1 VNSFYRSLLLA
12 TVSSIVVQAAPEP
25 TFKAG
30 SEVPLAPL
38 TGAKWIQGEPLKAFE
53 PDKVYIFECWA
64 TWCGPC
70 IAAIPHIN
78 ELHKKYSEKGLRIYG
93 INVWEDG
100 EEKVAKFV
108 ENKGDG
114 MSYPVAYTGKGSE
127 FENQWLKPAGI
138 KGIPHAFVVRNG
150 KLVTTTHPSQLTDEI
165 INALLSGDA
174 GTTKAATE
182 LNEIKQK
189 RAKEAGVI
197 QNFRKAAAQKDTDAM
212 EQTLTQ
218 LREMDPKSPYLGSF
232 ELEIQIAKKDWPAA
246 IKKLEDSKD
255 DPSQRMSVTMMA
267 SRVSSQDAGDF
278 SPEFIQ
284 ALVKAYAPMIESK
297 GTARNAMGLITIST
311 LQWKGGDKAA
321 ALASAKKA
329 ASAAG
334 GLPATG
340 ENPLPAAAFE
350 KFVAAMEAD
359 KLPATREFY
368 GWLRESMPKEGA
380 RAVPMGKVTPKAAET
395 PAEGSKKE

>member
-1 VNSFYRSLLLA
+1 MA
-12 TVSSIVVQAAPEP
+12 VVAQAAPEA
-25 TFKAG
+25 TLKAG
-30 SEVPLAPL
+30 SEVLLTPLA
-38 TGAKWIQGEPLKAFE
+38 GAKWIQGEPLKAFE

-70 IAAIPHIN
+70 IAAIPHLN

-108 ENKGDG
+108 KNKGDG
-114 MSYPVAYTGKGSE
+114 MSYPVAYTGKESE
-127 FENQWLKPAGI
+127 FESQWLKPAGV

-150 KLVTTTHPSQLTDEI
+150 KLVTSTHPSQLTDEI
-165 INALLSGDA
+165 ISALLSGDA
-174 GTTKAATE
+174 GAIKAATE
-182 LNEIKQK
+182 LNELKEK
-189 RAKEAGVI
+189 RAKEMGVI

-218 LREMDPKSPYLGSF
+218 LREMDPKSPYLGSL

-267 SRVSSQDAGDF
+267 SRIATQDEGDF

-284 ALVKAYAPMIESK
+284 ALVKSYAPMIEST
-297 GTARNAMGLITIST
+297 GSTPNPMGLITLAS
-311 LQWKGGDKAA
+311 LQWKGGDKVT

-329 ASAAG
+329 ASTAG
-334 GLPATG
+334 GLTPAG
-340 ENPLPAAAFE
+340 ENPLPTAAFE

-380 RAVPMGKVTPKAAET
+380 KAVPMGKVTPKAAET
-395 PAEGSKKE
+395 PAEGSKKD